1 MEPSDFE
8 LLKSVDLYEILGFVS
23 KDEFTPELAKKFYR
37 KLALKFH
44 PDKNPDTPQD
54 KFEAIQLAYLI
65 LSTPEYK
72 SQYDNIYE
80 INSRTK
86 DFNDLIDNFKSELE
100 SIQFQK
106 ISEEE
111 FTKKI
116 HELNIKNNSELKSID
131 VLDEETSTHA
141 INKILVERS
150 TADNEFIDRY
160 KSDLNV
166 FGSII
171 NHVEL
176 NKKFN
181 EMFDTRNG
189 DSDSSTFMQT
199 DLTVLNG
206 CDTISNY
213 TTLSN
218 MNYNSMYAG
227 NSTYEESFKLN
238 TVPKYIDDNRSLEE
252 RMTEYLGRTNEL
264 ASLAK
269 NSTSANLKLD
279 LKS

>member
-176 NKKFN
+176 NKKFK
-181 EMFDTRNG
+181 
-189 DSDSSTFMQT
+189 
-199 DLTVLNG
+199 LT
-206 CDTISNY
+206 
-213 TTLSN
+213 
-218 MNYNSMYAG
+218 
-227 NSTYEESFKLN
+227 
-238 TVPKYIDDNRSLEE
+238 
-252 RMTEYLGRTNEL
+252 
-264 ASLAK
+264 
-269 NSTSANLKLD
+269 
-279 LKS
+279 